1 MYFLALEAFGRQ
13 GSKIACLLKEKQ
25 MSVKILI
32 VDDHGILREGL
43 ELLLDQQKDMRVVGQ
58 AGDGLEAIKLAKELK
73 PDLILMDVVMPELN
87 GVEATRQIVEANSG
101 IKVLVLTAYLRHSF
115 IADMLRAGACG
126 YILKEHLKDELVKA
140 IRTVMSGQMYFC
152 PKVANVLVENYAQGG
167 DQKRVGLDTLTGKE
181 RQLVQIFA
189 EGKTSKEAARLFNRS
204 DKTIDAKRR
213 IIMSKLDIS
222 SIAEL
227 TKFAVREGLT
237 SVNF

>member
-1 MYFLALEAFGRQ
+1 
-13 GSKIACLLKEKQ
+13 

-43 ELLLDQQKDMRVVGQ
+43 ELLIDQQKDMRVVGQ

-101 IKVLVLTAYLRHSF
+101 IKVLVLTAHLKHRF

-126 YILKEHLKDELVKA
+126 YILKEHLKDELIKA
-140 IRTVMSGQMYFC
+140 IRTVMSDQMYFC
-152 PKVANVLVENYAQGG
+152 SKAANILVDDYAQGG
-167 DQKRVGLDTLTGKE
+167 GDQERVGLDTLTGKE

-204 DKTIDAKRR
+204 GKTIDAKRR

>member
-1 MYFLALEAFGRQ
+1 MA
-13 GSKIACLLKEKQ
+13 
-25 MSVKILI
+25 VKILI

-43 ELLLDQQKDMRVVGQ
+43 ELLVNQQGGMRVVGQ

-73 PDLILMDVVMPELN
+73 PDLIIMDVKMPELN
-87 GVEATRQIVEANSG
+87 GIEATRQIVEANSA
-101 IKVLVLTAYLRHSF
+101 IKVLVLTAHLKHSF

-126 YILKEHLKDELVKA
+126 YILKEHLQGELIKA
-140 IRTVMSGQMYFC
+140 IRAVMSGQMYFC
-152 PKVANVLVENYAQGG
+152 SKATDALVDDYAQEGT
-167 DQKRVGLDTLTGKE
+167 QERVGLDTLTGKE
-181 RQLVQIFA
+181 RHLVQIFA

>member
-1 MYFLALEAFGRQ
+1 
-13 GSKIACLLKEKQ
+13 

-43 ELLLDQQKDMRVVGQ
+43 KLLIDQQRDMRVVGQ

-101 IKVLVLTAYLRHSF
+101 IKVLVLTAHLKHRF
-115 IADMLRAGACG
+115 IADTLRAGVCG

>member
-1 MYFLALEAFGRQ
+1 
-13 GSKIACLLKEKQ
+13 

-58 AGDGLEAIKLAKELK
+58 AGDGLEAIRLAKELK

-87 GVEATRQIVEANSG
+87 GIEATRQIVEANSG
-101 IKVLVLTAYLRHSF
+101 IKVLVLTAYLKHSF
-115 IADMLRAGACG
+115 IANMLRAGACG

-152 PKVANVLVENYAQGG
+152 PKVANVLVDNYAQGG
-167 DQKRVGLDTLTGKE
+167 GGQKRVGLDTLTGKE

-213 IIMSKLDIS
+213 IIMHKLDIS

-237 SVNF
+237 SIDF